1 MNCTN
6 VGITFQMLFDE
17 ITVILYS
24 LEYTAREVRIL
35 DFSKVEVVQPILTGS
50 KPNQDYL
57 IRFFCNLNNLG
68 FFD

>member
-1 MNCTN
+1 MEICLN
-6 VGITFQMLFDE
+6 LRDE
-17 ITVILYS
+17 GDSTVILYS